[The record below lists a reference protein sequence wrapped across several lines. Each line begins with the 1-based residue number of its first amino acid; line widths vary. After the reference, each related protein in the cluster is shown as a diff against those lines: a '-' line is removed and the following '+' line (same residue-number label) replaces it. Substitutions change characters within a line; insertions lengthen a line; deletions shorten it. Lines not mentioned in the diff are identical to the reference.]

1 MQSTQTAMRSSQ
13 ALVDAGRTI
22 PFGTG
27 ACKKASRARIAQIK
41 SHADD
46 SCSQAPSLGAVLKN
60 GLLSLTAAAAAIAL
74 PFASMPSEM
83 MPQAQAGL
91 LARDAVTNARALL
104 RYALP
109 VDEQKAK
116 PIRQIQEELESI
128 SEELRIPGSKPLNP
142 IAKNVRKASSILGN
156 SKSKIESAFNPEK
169 KEEGLRAISDL
180 EANLRAFS
188 KTLEMTEQKDTE
200 KVKQEVPVLQQEA
213 LGYVGRVEEAMVQGF
228 PFKVP
233 DQYSSLPQLK
243 GRATIEM
250 NVSLKEVRNKGK
262 FTGNLTIVVDGYNAP
277 VTAGNFVDLVDKK
290 FYDGMEIQRADGF
303 IVQTGDPGDDKQGYV
318 DPATKEVRRIPFEI
332 MVTGDKEPV
341 YEENLEDLGRFKE
354 QPVLPFNAYGSMALA
369 RSEFETNSGSSQ
381 IFWLLKESELT
392 PTGSNLLD
400 GRYAV
405 FGYIVNGQNYLADMQ
420 VGDKI
425 NYMKVVDGLQFL
437 ERPTQQTAAKP
448 ADSAAPTET

>member
-1 MQSTQTAMRSSQ
+1 MHCNADKNEFQASS
-13 ALVDAGRTI
+13 
-22 PFGTG
+22 F
-27 ACKKASRARIAQIK
+27 
-41 SHADD
+41 
-46 SCSQAPSLGAVLKN
+46 GAVLKN
-60 GLLSLTAAAAAIAL
+60 SLLSLTVAATVAL
-74 PFASMPSEM
+74 PFTSMPAEM
-83 MPQAQAGL
+83 MPQAQAL
-91 LARDAVTNARALL
+91 LLSKDAVTNARALL

-116 PIRQIQEELESI
+116 PIRQVQAELENI
-128 SEELRIPGSKPLNP
+128 SEALRIPGSKPLGP
-142 IAKNVRKASSILGN
+142 IAKDVRKATGILVN
-156 SKSKIESAFNPEK
+156 SRSKLEVAFNPEK
-169 KEEGLRAISDL
+169 KEEGLKALSEL

-188 KTLEMTEQKDTE
+188 KILEGTEQKDAE

-213 LGYVGRVEEAMVQGF
+213 LAYVGRVEEAMVQGF

-233 DQYSSLPQLK
+233 EQYSNLPQLK

-250 NVSLKEVRNKGK
+250 DVSLKEVRNKGK
-262 FTGNLTIVVDGYNAP
+262 FNGKLTMIVDGYNAP

-341 YEENLEDLGRFKE
+341 YEENLEDNGRFNE
-354 QPVLPFNAYGSMALA
+354 QPVLPFNAFGSLALA

-405 FGYIVNGQNYLADMQ
+405 FGYIVDGQNLLKDML

-425 NYMKVVDGLQFL
+425 NSMRVVDGLQHL
-437 ERPTQQTAAKP
+437 QRPNQQVAAKP
-448 ADSAAPTET
+448 SLDSTTPTET